1 MRVYVAWKD
10 YDWAEVLDFDS
21 RDAATETVADITRQ
35 EELKVNGTTLLA
47 VIEGKRLDVNVTQRV
62 QAITLEG

>member
-1 MRVYVAWKD
+1 MRVYVAWKN
-10 YDWAEVLDFDS
+10 YDSAFVLDFDS
-21 RDAATETVADITRQ
+21 RDAATETVADITRK